1 MNNMEHNGYQNQDIC
16 FLARIVLEAETPLK
30 IGSGHGNVMT
40 DSAIV
45 RDVNNLPFIPATTL
59 QGILRHALADKTMA
73 ERMMGWQ
80 EGGNG
85 RGSFL
90 TISEAKLVNEKG
102 KPMDGLQDRAETE
115 KDEFLRYFTMMPI
128 RQHVRIS
135 HKGTAEN
142 QGKFDEEVVVRG
154 TRFCFDV
161 QLEADAAN
169 GENDFLK
176 FLSHLKDKTFRI
188 GGGSRKGF
196 GKVKVVQVY
205 YCKLDFNN
213 PDDFKAYMNKP
224 ACLAEPWDRY
234 KPLAITADVEQA
246 VTHYELR
253 LHPLDFI
260 LFSSGL
266 GDENS
271 DMAIVH
277 EPIIEWT
284 EGQGHWL
291 DEKSTLVIPA
301 SSVKG
306 AIAHRTAFHYNR
318 LCGAF
323 ADDNTEQ
330 AKTGN
335 DNPAVRSLFGYAGSG
350 DGKDKQRGRVLF
362 TDIVAKRIAE
372 DEPKI
377 LNHVKIDRFTGG
389 TINGALF
396 CEEPLF
402 ADKEE
407 VKLCMDVIG
416 NSDDENV
423 IKAFECALSDIC
435 HGLLP
440 LGGGVNRGNGRFQGT
455 MIRNGKEYDA

>member
-1 MNNMEHNGYQNQDIC
+1 MEQNGYQNHDIC
-16 FLARIVLEAETPLK
+16 YLARVVLESGTPLK
-30 IGSGHGNVMT
+30 IGSGHGNVKT
-40 DSAIV
+40 DSAIL
-45 RDVNNLPFIPATTL
+45 RDINDLPFIPATTL
-59 QGILRHALADKTMA
+59 QGLLRHALADNSLA
-73 ERMMGWQ
+73 ERIMGWQ
-80 EGGNG
+80 KGDSG

-90 TISEAKLVNEKG
+90 TISEAKLVNYNG
-102 KPMDGLQDRAETE
+102 KPIDGMRDRTET
-115 KDEFLRYFTMMPI
+115 DEDEVKFLRPFTMMPI

-135 HKGTAEN
+135 HKGTAEK

-154 TRFCFDV
+154 ARFCFEM
-161 QLEADAAN
+161 QLEADAVD
-169 GENDFLK
+169 GENDFLE
-176 FLSHLKDKTFRI
+176 LLGHLKDKTFRI

-196 GKVKVVQVY
+196 GKVKIIRVD

-213 PDDFKAYMNKP
+213 PDDFKAYMDKS
-224 ACLAEPWDRY
+224 ACLSQSFSWY
-234 KPLAITADVEQA
+234 MPLTLKSKEQQV
-246 VTHYELR
+246 VTQYELI

-271 DMAIVH
+271 DMAIMH
-277 EPIIEWT
+277 EPIIEW
-284 EGQGHWL
+284 ESGKGHWV
-291 DEKSTLVIPA
+291 DEKDTIVIPA

-330 AKTGN
+330 ATTGN
-335 DNPAVRSLFGYAGSG
+335 DNHAVRSLFGYAGNG

-362 TDIVAKRIAE
+362 TDIVAKRMAE

-455 MIRNGKEYDA
+455 MIKNGKEYDA